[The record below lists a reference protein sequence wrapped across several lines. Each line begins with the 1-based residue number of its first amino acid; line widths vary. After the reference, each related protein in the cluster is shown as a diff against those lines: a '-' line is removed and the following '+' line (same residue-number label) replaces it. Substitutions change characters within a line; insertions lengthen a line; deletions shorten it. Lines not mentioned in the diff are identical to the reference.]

1 MRALPVLLEG
11 RLTCLDRTQTENTQM
26 YFFFFLSR
34 FRRIHVNWIKLCSL
48 CFWNSIYSDRV
59 AFFICNHDSLWS
71 VFRVLAT
78 RLDQTLNSWFY
89 KPSTFHHQLSFFPKV
104 RMTFSFFFFDLP
116 WKRRSRFCVLV
127 LLGFDLGVVDPLAGC
142 ALEILP
148 VCLHLV
154 LQQHVN
160 PATSSKEKRLELSKF
175 HIYFM

>member
-1 MRALPVLLEG
+1 M
-11 RLTCLDRTQTENTQM
+11 
-26 YFFFFLSR
+26 
-34 FRRIHVNWIKLCSL
+34 NWIKLCRRKNISL
-48 CFWNSIYSDRV
+48 FFWNSIYSDRV
-59 AFFICNHDSLWS
+59 AFFYLQPWQSLERLS
-71 VFRVLAT
+71 GSGNPFGPDPKLLVL
-78 RLDQTLNSWFY
+78 QTINFY
-89 KPSTFHHQLSFFPKV
+89 PSGFFPSFQ
-104 RMTFSFFFFDLP
+104 MSELPFFFFFFDLP